1 MQWEKR
7 VPPGMRYVSRA
18 GDVITWSLEMPVND
32 DGLFGLL
39 CPYSADHRF
48 AMKVQSSGDSS
59 GSGESDGTGEASILF
74 CPYCGYRGEMDE
86 FYTPEHRRRIDD
98 AVKGVADQLVSD
110 ALDRITDVFRR
121 SKSFTVTPGRRPP
134 VRPLY
139 SYTPEPTRRSMT
151 CGTCDETYAVFG
163 IALYCVSC
171 GQLSPA
177 ECFTE
182 TLDVQRRVMS
192 HLDDLPADIRAQME
206 ADGVFTKIYE
216 DSVKNT
222 FSALEVFL
230 RQVFRS
236 RVTNADHVL
245 RRERNIFQR
254 LRDASGLYERH
265 LGVSLEGLDGQAW
278 PALLDAAA
286 LRHLLTHANGIVDE
300 QYSTAVPANRLQLG
314 QRVHVGRAEA
324 ESALNA
330 ATSLAQALP
339 AALDSSTAPV

>member
-1 MQWEKR
+1 VQWEKR
-7 VPPGMRYVSRA
+7 VPAGMRYVSRS

-32 DGLFGLL
+32 DGLFGLR
-39 CPYSADHRF
+39 CPHSADHRF
-48 AMKVQSSGDSS
+48 AMKIQSSSDSS
-59 GSGESDGTGEASILF
+59 GSDEPDDTAKANISF
-74 CPYCGYRGEMDE
+74 CPYCGHRGEIEE

-98 AVKGVADQLVSD
+98 AVRGVADQLAAH
-110 ALDRITDVFRR
+110 ALDRITDVFQR
-121 SKSFTVTPGRRPP
+121 SKSFTVTPSRRPP
-134 VRPLY
+134 VRQLY

-151 CGTCDETYAVFG
+151 CGTCHETYAVFG

-182 TLDVQRRVMS
+182 TLDVQRRIMS
-192 HLDDLPADIRAQME
+192 HLDELPADSRAQME

-230 RQVFRS
+230 GQVFRS
-236 RVTNADHVL
+236 RVTGADHVL
-245 RRERNIFQR
+245 GRQGNIFQR
-254 LRDASGLYERH
+254 LRDGSRLYEKH
-265 LGVSLEGLDGQAW
+265 LGVSLEALDDQAW
-278 PALLDAAA
+278 PVLLDAAA

-300 QYSTAVPANRLQLG
+300 RYLTAVPASQFQLS
-314 QRVHVGRAEA
+314 QRVHVDRAGA

-330 ATSLAQALP
+330 ATSLAQTLL
-339 AALDSSTAPV
+339 AAVDRTEHA